1 MAVAASIPSVPDH
14 LAVYAAPERHGLRLV
29 RGVLQVEDV
38 SLAAIAAAAGTPTYI
53 YSSAHV
59 VARHDEL
66 AAACAG
72 HPTLLCY
79 AVKANSSQ
87 AVLRTLAR
95 RGAGALG

>member
-29 RGVLQVEDV
+29 RGVLHVEDV

-79 AVKANSSQ
+79 AVKANSRQ
-87 AVLRTLAR
+87 AVLRIE
-95 RGAGALG
+95 G

>member
-1 MAVAASIPSVPDH
+1 MAPPGVAVAASIPSVPDH

-38 SLAAIAAAAGTPTYI
+38 SLAAIAAAAGTPTYV
-53 YSSAHV
+53 YSSEHV

-72 HPTLLCY
+72 PSCT
-79 AVKANSSQ
+79 A
-87 AVLRTLAR
+87 LAP
-95 RGAGALG
+95 